1 VRSWLVS
8 WALVL
13 MAVIPR
19 AEGASI
25 QARVGEGAVDNGPG
39 QALTATPCV
48 AGFAG
53 PYPCN
58 NVDLMAFMPIASIG
72 GGSGS
77 DLWGWTDPV
86 TGHEWAL
93 MGRTNG
99 TAFVDVTD
107 PANPVYVANLLT
119 HTATSSWREIK
130 SYGNY
135 AYIVSDNNGAHGL
148 QIFDL
153 TRLRSITTPPVT
165 FTAAQADGHYSG
177 FGRCHDVAV
186 DEQSGFLYCVGTD
199 TFSGGLHI
207 LDLSNP
213 VNPTFAGSFAANSY
227 IHDTQCVVYHGPD
240 TEHAGKQLCFA
251 ANSTSSGGSGVDR
264 LAIIDVTNKSAPTVI
279 SASTYAGSGFIHQ
292 GWLTEDQRY
301 FLVDDE
307 LDETNLGHNTYT
319 YIWDVGN
326 LDAPV
331 LIGTHVGPTTAI
343 DHNQFIKGHYSYQAN
358 YTAGLRI
365 LDLSTVASG
374 TLTEVAFFDIVPAT
388 NAASFNGSWGNYPF
402 FASGNVIVSGISG
415 TQTAGLF
422 VLKPH
427 LAPDFA
433 LTAAPSTLGVCGTGD
448 AATSVSVAASNGYA
462 GPVTLS
468 AVGLP
473 AFAEAVFTPATVT
486 VPGGTVLTVNVVGGS
501 AGTYPFFIQA
511 TDGTLTRSTSAVLS
525 VATSSPAAPSL
536 NAPANGASNQP
547 LRPSFTWSAAA
558 GAVSYDLQIASQP
571 SFLPLDIVQSATGI
585 ATTTYTAATDL
596 DANTT
601 YYWRVRTISACGTGP
616 YSTPRSFTTQAPAA
630 QCPLGTSA
638 LSVWGESFE
647 SGAPGW
653 THSGTADTWAASS
666 VRTHDGALSF
676 HAPDAA
682 SASDQRLASP
692 AVTLPTGQMPV
703 TLQFWNWQ
711 EIESEV
717 PAALPAALHV
727 GCRDGAI
734 LELSNDGGA
743 SWMRLETQLLTD
755 PYDGLVST
763 GTGNP
768 LGGLG
773 AWCGNPQDWLNSV
786 VDVSA
791 WAGQSV
797 RFRFR
802 LGTDTAGAREGWY
815 VDELRVQSC
824 VPNPTPSLS
833 IDDVTTEEADAH
845 DFAASPHHSPLLTLA
860 VTLSAPSN
868 QTVTVNWATA
878 DGTATAGL
886 DYVAGSGTLTFAPGA
901 TVQPVDVTM
910 LPDTIPELPETFFV
924 NLTAPV
930 SATLA
935 DAQGVATILDN
946 DTTPSLVLAGATI
959 EEGDQ
964 GTRQLVFTVTQS
976 QAIAETTTVGFF
988 TTSGTAVSPSDFTA
1002 ASGAL
1007 SFPGGTTTQTL
1018 AIAVNGDP
1026 TDESDETFSVDLVAP
1041 AGATIASGHALGTI
1055 VDDDGPPGQEL
1066 IHGAVESRSL
1076 AALPGGVVNPTLF
1089 RLWQGANASYEVVL
1103 DGISGGAAPVV
1114 LERLTN
1120 AQSSVLQTGVQSLT
1134 GGSAFLRWENR
1145 GPDVGD
1151 QWIRVRSTGCTS
1163 DCGADATY
1171 RVRAYETTES
1181 LAHFASSGTQ
1191 ATVLMLQNRGA
1202 ALVSGHVDFWGATG
1216 APLGTHAF
1224 SLPPQGS
1231 LTLDVATVS
1240 GIAGQS
1246 GSATVSHDGAYD
1258 DLVGKLVALEPST
1271 GFSFDTPLVPRRR

>member
-1 VRSWLVS
+1 
-8 WALVL
+8 
-13 MAVIPR
+13 
-19 AEGASI
+19 
-25 QARVGEGAVDNGPG
+25 
-39 QALTATPCV
+39 
-48 AGFAG
+48 
-53 PYPCN
+53 
-58 NVDLMAFMPIASIG
+58 MAFMPIASIG

-107 PANPVYVANLLT
+107 PADPVYVANLLS
-119 HTATSSWREIK
+119 HTGTSSWREIK

-165 FTAAQADGHYSG
+165 FTAAQADGHYAG

-199 TFSGGLHI
+199 TFNGGLHI

-213 VNPTFAGSFAANSY
+213 VSPTFAGSFAANNY

-240 TEHAGKQLCFA
+240 SEHAGKQLCFA
-251 ANSTSSGGSGVDR
+251 ANSTTSGGSGVDR
-264 LAIIDVTNKSAPTVI
+264 LAIIDVTNKSAPSVI

-365 LDLSTVASG
+365 LDLSSVAGG
-374 TLTEVAFFDIVPAT
+374 TLTEVASFDIVPA
-388 NAASFNGSWGNYPF
+388 NDAASFNGSWGNYPF
-402 FASGNVIVSGISG
+402 FASGTVIVSGISG
-415 TQTAGLF
+415 TLTGGLF

-448 AATSVSVAASNGYA
+448 AATSVSIVASNGYT

-468 AVGLP
+468 AVSLP
-473 AFAEAVFTPATVT
+473 GFAEAVFTPATVT

-501 AGTYPFFIQA
+501 AGTYPFSIQA

-525 VATSSPAAPSL
+525 VATSTPAAPSL
-536 NAPANGASNQP
+536 NTPANGASNQA
-547 LRPSFTWSAAA
+547 LRPSFTWSAAS

-571 SFLPLDIVQSATGI
+571 GFLPADIVQSATGI

-596 DANTT
+596 SANTT
-601 YYWRVRTISACGTGP
+601 YYWRARTTTACGTGS
-616 YSTPRSFTTQAPAA
+616 YSAARSFTTQAPAA
-630 QCPLGTSA
+630 ACPLGTTA
-638 LSVWGESFE
+638 LSVWSESFE

-653 THSGTADTWAASS
+653 THSGTADTWVTTS
-666 VRTHDGALSF
+666 VRTHDGARSF
-676 HAPDAA
+676 YAVDAA
-682 SASDQRLASP
+682 SPSDQRLASP
-692 AVTLPTGQMPV
+692 AVTLPAGQMPV

-717 PAALPAALHV
+717 PAALKAALHV

-734 LELSNDGGA
+734 FEISNDGGA
-743 SWMRLETQLLTD
+743 SWARLETQLLTD
-755 PYDGLVST
+755 PYDGLVSS
-763 GTGNP
+763 GSGNP

-802 LGTDTAGAREGWY
+802 LGSDDAGAREGWY
-815 VDELRVQSC
+815 VDDVRVQSC

-833 IDDVTTEEADAH
+833 IDDVITEEADSH
-845 DFAASPHHSPLLTLA
+845 DRAPSPNHSPLLTFA
-860 VTLSAPSN
+860 VTLSAPSD

-886 DYVAGSGTLTFAPGA
+886 DYVAASGTLTFAPGA
-901 TVQPVDVTM
+901 TVQPIDVTM
-910 LPDTIPELPETFFV
+910 LSDTIPELPETFFV
-924 NLTAPV
+924 NLSAPAG
-930 SATLA
+930 ATLA

-946 DTTPSLVLAGATI
+946 DTTPSLALADATI

-988 TTSGTAVSPSDFTA
+988 TTSGTAVAPSDFTA
-1002 ASGAL
+1002 ASGTL
-1007 SFPGGTTTQTL
+1007 SFPAGTTSQT
-1018 AIAVNGDP
+1018 ISITVQGDP
-1026 TDESDETFSVDLVAP
+1026 TDESDETFSVDLLAP
-1041 AGATIASGHALGTI
+1041 AGATIANGHALGTI
-1055 VDDDGPPGQEL
+1055 IDDDGPPGQEL
-1066 IHGAVESRSL
+1066 IHGSVEKHSL
-1076 AALPGGVVNPTLF
+1076 AALPGGVANPTLF
-1089 RLWQGANASYEVVL
+1089 RVWQSAKASYEVMVDGMSGDVSPVL
-1103 DGISGGAAPVV
+1103 
-1114 LERLTN
+1114 LERL
-1120 AQSSVLQTGVQSLT
+1120 AADQSTVLQSGVLSGA
-1134 GGSAFLRWENR
+1134 GGSVALRWENR
-1145 GPDVGD
+1145 GPDVVD
-1151 QWIRVRSTGCTS
+1151 QWIRVRSTGCAS
-1163 DCGADATY
+1163 NCGVDATY

-1181 LAHFASSGTQ
+1181 LARFASSASQT
-1191 ATVLMLQNRGA
+1191 TVLMLQNRGA
-1202 ALVSGHVDFWGATG
+1202 AALSGHIDFWAPTG
-1216 APLGTHAF
+1216 APLGTQAF
-1224 SLPPQGS
+1224 SLQPQAS
-1231 LTLDVATVS
+1231 LTLDVASVS
-1240 GIAGQS
+1240 GMAGQS

-1258 DLVGKLVALEPST
+1258 DLAGKLVAVEPST
-1271 GFSFDTPLVPRRR
+1271 GFSFDTPLLPRPR